1 MISLQEAMEQRHAM
15 RTFEDR
21 PLAADAVEH
30 LQAFIAVIN
39 EESWM
44 DFKLV
49 LDEPLAFASFLARK
63 VGFANANNYL
73 AVIGP
78 DGKELDNSSGYYG
91 EQIVLRAQQLGI
103 NSCWVGQTYKQV
115 QGAYNVDF
123 GESLRCV
130 VALGYGTT
138 SGTPHPSKTP
148 QRISPDYDAA
158 PDWFRRGVDAALL
171 APTALN
177 QQKFSFRLGRQQPDG
192 TWEVIA
198 KTKMGPYTKV
208 DLGIAKYHFEIGAGE
223 AAPFTWKH

>member
-1 MISLQEAMEQRHAM
+1 MISLQEAMEQRHAV

-21 PLAADAVEH
+21 PLDGAAVEH
-30 LQAFIAVIN
+30 LQAFIDIVN

-49 LDEPLAFASFLARK
+49 LNEPVAFTSLLARK
-63 VGFANANNYL
+63 VGFSHANNYL

-123 GESLRCV
+123 GESL
-130 VALGYGTT
+130 
-138 SGTPHPSKTP
+138 
-148 QRISPDYDAA
+148 
-158 PDWFRRGVDAALL
+158 
-171 APTALN
+171 
-177 QQKFSFRLGRQQPDG
+177 
-192 TWEVIA
+192 
-198 KTKMGPYTKV
+198 
-208 DLGIAKYHFEIGAGE
+208 
-223 AAPFTWKH
+223 